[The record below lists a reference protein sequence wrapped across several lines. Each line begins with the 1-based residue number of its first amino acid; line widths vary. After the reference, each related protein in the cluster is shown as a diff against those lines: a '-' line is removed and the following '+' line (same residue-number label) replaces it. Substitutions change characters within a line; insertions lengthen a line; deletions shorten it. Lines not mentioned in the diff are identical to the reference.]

1 MAVHGMAA
9 KRVRGEEAQQPHR
22 KWRDYISLMKLGIT
36 TANLM
41 ATVAGLW
48 MGAHGHPGWRTVAI
62 TLVGTAMVVASGA
75 TLNNFVD
82 RDIDVRMERTSGRAL
97 PAGKVQPL
105 SALVIG
111 LTLGAAGLVLLAG
124 WVNGTA
130 AACAFVGLVMY
141 AYVYTVWLKRTTTL
155 STVLGGLAGA
165 MPPLIGYAAGSGGRL
180 DLAAWVVFSVFF
192 LWQPPHFL
200 PLAMKRVEDYRAAGI
215 PMLPVVRGY
224 TETKWQILVYTAA
237 MVPVSLLPYALRA
250 AGVIYLLVA
259 LVLGVIFLWRAVQ
272 GLFTKDD
279 LAWANRLFRFSLV
292 YLTGICLAMIINPL

>member
-48 MGAHGHPGWRTVAI
+48 MGAHGHPWWRTVAI

>member
-1 MAVHGMAA
+1 MQGMAE
-9 KRVRGEEAQQPHR
+9 KRLRREEAHDGTG

-36 TANLM
+36 AANLM

-48 MGAHGHPGWRTVAI
+48 MGAHGHPVWRTVVL
-62 TLVGTAMVVASGA
+62 TLIGTALVVASGA

-82 RDIDVRMERTSGRAL
+82 RDIDIRMERTSGRAL
-97 PAGKVQPL
+97 PSGKVQPVA
-105 SALVIG
+105 ALVIG
-111 LTLGAAGLVLLAG
+111 LVLGAVGLALLAG
-124 WVNGTA
+124 WVNGVA

-141 AYVYTVWLKRTTTL
+141 AYIYTVWLKRTTTL

-165 MPPLIGYAAGSGGRL
+165 MPPLVGYAAGSGGHL
-180 DLAAWVVFSVFF
+180 DLVAWVVFSIFF

-237 MVPVSLLPYALRA
+237 MVPVSLLLYALRA

-259 LVLGVIFLWRAVQ
+259 VVLGVIFLWRAVQ

-279 LAWANRLFRFSLV
+279 LAWANRLFGFSLV
-292 YLTGICLAMIINPL
+292 YLTGMCLAMIVNPL